1 MTAEEARARAKDC
14 EDRANSTDDPT
25 VRSLNQY
32 LAEQWLI
39 LADKLQREGRVSQL
53 KKKPRR

>member
-1 MTAEEARARAKDC
+1 MTVPILEIDAA
-14 EDRANSTDDPT
+14 TDDPT